1 MKAYNTHLK
10 IPDYNTSVDIQ
21 SKRKKP
27 NPIDF
32 YPSLWCIIRQFF
44 FYQQTTKLYGQF
56 LKRTPLM
63 GPTPH
68 PPFLE
73 KSKEELKLHKV
84 EEEEMIEIGIQWHG
98 MNHSSPNPLV
108 FSHYVGHDI

>member
-1 MKAYNTHLK
+1 
-10 IPDYNTSVDIQ
+10 
-21 SKRKKP
+21 
-27 NPIDF
+27 
-32 YPSLWCIIRQFF
+32 
-44 FYQQTTKLYGQF
+44 
-56 LKRTPLM
+56 M